1 LKQSK
6 FGEDVKMKKLIIVLT
21 LLLLVPAYAFG
32 VEINKSVVS
41 TQTNLRELM
50 QNHLAQL
57 QRILMGIMY
66 QNSYAAAQ
74 GAVGLAFHPI
84 PAEGTAK
91 GSPVYYI
98 VPEQRKAF
106 WKWAPAF
113 HEAETGPGTFLKL
126 EEAAKKEDW
135 DTALQLYHQILD
147 SCVACHNLWKK
158 HSIDNVILERNKEE
172 ISKMKKTIV
181 Q

>member
-1 LKQSK
+1 
-6 FGEDVKMKKLIIVLT
+6 MKKLIIVLT

-32 VEINKSVVS
+32 VEKPEAVLS
-41 TQTNLRELM
+41 TKTNLREVM
-50 QNHLAQL
+50 QGHLAQL

-66 QNSYAAAQ
+66 QNSYAVAQ

-84 PAEGTAK
+84 PAEGVAK
-91 GSPVYYI
+91 GGPVYYI
-98 VPEQRKAF
+98 IPEKRAALRKMIPSF
-106 WKWAPAF
+106 QESG
-113 HEAETGPGTFLKL
+113 HGTFLKL

-135 DTALQLYHQILD
+135 DTALQLYHDILNACD
-147 SCVACHNLWKK
+147 ACHKVWRNQT
-158 HSIDNVILERNKEE
+158 IEQVILERNKEE

>member
-1 LKQSK
+1 
-6 FGEDVKMKKLIIVLT
+6 MKKLIIVLT

-32 VEINKSVVS
+32 VEVHEAVS
-41 TQTNLRELM
+41 GLQTTLKEAM
-50 QNHLAQL
+50 QNHLSQM
-57 QRILMGIMY
+57 QRLLSGIMY

-74 GAVGLAFHPI
+74 SALGIAMHPI

-91 GSPVYYI
+91 ASAAYFI

-106 WKWAPAF
+106 AKMQAKFVESLHDVA
-113 HEAETGPGTFLKL
+113 GKL

-135 DTALQLYHQILD
+135 DTSLQLYHDMLN
-147 SCVACHNLWKK
+147 ACTECHKYWKK
-158 HSIDNVILERNKEE
+158 YSIDNVILERNKEE